1 MQKQA
6 DAMRAMAER
15 YLRLAMTTSNPK
27 ERTKFLDYA
36 SIYAQLSEQSK
47 RKEAPTIAVDPQPND
62 GRDAAVPGYPGSD
75 GATSP
80 GASTVPAGDFTTK

>member
-1 MQKQA
+1 MWEEWGHEKARSMLKQA

-47 RKEAPTIAVDPQPND
+47 RKEASTIAVDPQP
-62 GRDAAVPGYPGSD
+62 
-75 GATSP
+75 
-80 GASTVPAGDFTTK
+80 TKPR